1 MRPTDPLL
9 LVVLVGIPGSGKST
23 FARTLL
29 DGAPAA
35 GRRWRRISQDVLGT
49 RQRCIK
55 AAQKAVRSGENVLVD
70 RCNFDA
76 QQRSH
81 WLQLGDAETTFDRR
95 LAIYLPVPPEEAR
108 RRVLARGAH
117 EGGVDTEN
125 MSAGKIASIVA
136 RMQGDLVL
144 PELNEGFDEVLV
156 RVDDG
161 EEETMDGVGSTEAV
175 LERVWSLSSLED
187 T

>member
-1 MRPTDPLL
+1 M
-9 LVVLVGIPGSGKST
+9 
-23 FARTLL
+23 
-29 DGAPAA
+29 
-35 GRRWRRISQDVLGT
+35 
-49 RQRCIK
+49 
-55 AAQKAVRSGENVLVD
+55 
-70 RCNFDA
+70 
-76 QQRSH
+76 
-81 WLQLGDAETTFDRR
+81 
-95 LAIYLPVPPEEAR
+95 
-108 RRVLARGAH
+108 ARGAH

-175 LERVWSLSSLED
+175 LERVWSLSLED